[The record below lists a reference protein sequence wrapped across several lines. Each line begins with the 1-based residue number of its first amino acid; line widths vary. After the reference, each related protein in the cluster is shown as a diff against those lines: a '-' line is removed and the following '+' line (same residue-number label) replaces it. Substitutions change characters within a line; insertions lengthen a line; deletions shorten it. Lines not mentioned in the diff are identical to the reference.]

1 MAELVL
7 VRPMK
12 SLVAVGIDSGGR
24 QYFAV
29 EGPASLDVMPWRD
42 APFDALVF
50 IASSATP
57 KHVEDSLR
65 TLVAA
70 NTDWIFTAGA
80 RAEFWHDRVDQL
92 SVELGR
98 QQRVGDGSP
107 MTAWFDIGSLDQ
119 WDTSCSFGG
128 CDYFLFIVLGQQ
140 MPSSFHISEIATK

>member
-1 MAELVL
+1 
-7 VRPMK
+7 MK
-12 SLVAVGIDSGGR
+12 SLVAVGTDSAR
-24 QYFAV
+24 REYFAV
-29 EGPASLDVMPWRD
+29 EGPTSLDALPWRD
-42 APFDALVF
+42 ASFDALVF
-50 IASSATP
+50 IASSATTT
-57 KHVEDSLR
+57 HVEESLR

-107 MTAWFDIGSLDQ
+107 MTAWFDIDSLDQ
-119 WDTSCSFGG
+119 WDTSYSFGG

-140 MPSSFHISEIATK
+140 IPASFHIREHVTK